1 MLHADADFSI
11 AVKSPVE
18 AYDVGR
24 VTLVQHLQ
32 LPNDL
37 VPDGWFDFQVDQLE
51 NRKQVLFLFSCH
63 TELEHKDINH
73 VLVRT
78 HARTLDTIHVMILRK
93 NVRIYGPM
101 CWLVIQTFQPIWIDA
116 CKKQCLSDI
125 PKKTAVFH
133 SVFMKVVPLLSPLL
147 TFLAIIRPEGLW
159 ETLKTTPPL
168 PAPSSQIFSKSSSFS
183 SPTFC
188 FCVRKASRRLRC
200 CSSNSSSSSFFCSA
214 SKFVLRQMMKTDV

>member
-78 HARTLDTIHVMILRK
+78 HAQTLDTIHVMILRK

-116 CKKQCLSDI
+116 CKKTMPVWYTEENC
-125 PKKTAVFH
+125 
-133 SVFMKVVPLLSPLL
+133 
-147 TFLAIIRPEGLW
+147 
-159 ETLKTTPPL
+159 
-168 PAPSSQIFSKSSSFS
+168 SFS
-183 SPTFC
+183 QC
-188 FCVRKASRRLRC
+188 IHESRA
-200 CSSNSSSSSFFCSA
+200 FTQPSA
-214 SKFVLRQMMKTDV
+214 YLPRHNQTGGSVGDLEDHPSVACAQLADLLEVIVLQLTHLLLLRQKGLQAFALLLIQLELL